1 MKKCWNHHGFFG
13 ALLEWKKEICQ
24 KKKTHSTEQNWSG
37 GEIRF
42 SSRFSHILFDHHT
55 SSSDQARPVK
65 SVCMGSAGTSLALP
79 KISLCKTVVFR
90 FSPLLSRHVGRATHI
105 FQAFFNS
112 KLPTPSPPSPKCV
125 RKRKKE
131 KKESSA
137 EIIPRMEF
145 EFETIT
151 IRSNWQ
157 QGFTAAAAVF
167 IHLCHPSSVRRLSVL
182 CSSLLCV
189 CAKTK
194 RSGERVVH
202 KSHGRDSSILFLP
215 FSSNFIYLLCVFF
228 SPRARH
234 RAQRVRHVFK
244 GNFAAPQKRFKEKK
258 KSRVDL
264 SMISKR
270 HRKIKIML
278 CFFYTR
284 FYFLLVA
291 RRPPLNSAGK
301 HVAWVNI

>member
-1 MKKCWNHHGFFG
+1 MEEGNLPEKN
-13 ALLEWKKEICQ
+13 
-24 KKKTHSTEQNWSG
+24 THSTEQNWSG

-55 SSSDQARPVK
+55 SSPDQARPVK

-131 KKESSA
+131 RKRELS

-215 FSSNFIYLLCVFF
+215 FSSDFIYCVFF
-228 SPRARH
+228 FRREPDTELKEWDTFSKATLPPHKSDLKKRKRAESTYRWF
-234 RAQRVRHVFK
+234 QRDT
-244 GNFAAPQKRFKEKK
+244 EK
-258 KSRVDL
+258 
-264 SMISKR
+264 
-270 HRKIKIML
+270 
-278 CFFYTR
+278 
-284 FYFLLVA
+284 
-291 RRPPLNSAGK
+291 
-301 HVAWVNI
+301 